1 MRSAY
6 SGRGRGGEDCS
17 NRTYHLAYG
26 NKQQCRWL
34 APGHNAPCAAM
45 RQQPVQALR
54 GFRPRRRPTTSPP
67 CHPPAASFRSQLP
80 GDIHLPQQPPAVTA
94 GHPIPIFFPS
104 PFCHPPAASFHSQ
117 LPSVCLR
124 CSSSA
129 LRSASNFLS
138 AYRGNEQPVCST
150 HGETHGQAGLGLARG
165 RNGGVARMRLHPGA
179 CSRPADVTA
188 SSHQATGINAHLSF
202 HSFHAGCQLRLLRF
216 FSVSLLPHFP
226 QLCAAAASAAGA
238 TSAAARQGCMASARC
253 AADWSRGAGSRDA
266 FGAPTQICSSSGR
279 KAT

>member
-1 MRSAY
+1 MRTVGGAGAGRIAATARTTWHMGTSSSAGGWHLVIMHHALQCDSSQCRRCGASALAVAPPRPHPATHLSPRSAP
-6 SGRGRGGEDCS
+6 SCP
-17 NRTYHLAYG
+17 
-26 NKQQCRWL
+26 Q
-34 APGHNAPCAAM
+34 
-45 RQQPVQALR
+45 
-54 GFRPRRRPTTSPP
+54 
-67 CHPPAASFRSQLP
+67 P